1 MVQCFNSDG
10 AKFQTTFVIVC
21 FSFLTNYSLKRSL
34 YVKLK
39 DWMSNSVAPDETI
52 HMSCLIW
59 IYAVCK
65 SLLLLPVA
73 VNELKG
79 INFFFFFFFFV
90 SPEKCVWVVV
100 KIDVWGIS
108 NEYTQQTI
116 SWQNEK
122 TYWVQ
127 LLARAKRSCHIM
139 TYNKL
144 PRHVA
149 QKLMLSIMGKNF
161 SGWQFEVF
169 FLIFHR

>member
-21 FSFLTNYSLKRSL
+21 FSILTNYSLKRSL

-39 DWMSNSVAPDETI
+39 DWMSNSVAPDETYSYELS
-52 HMSCLIW
+52 HLDLCCLQKPIIIACCSKW
-59 IYAVCK
+59 VEGYQ
-65 SLLLLPVA
+65 
-73 VNELKG
+73 
-79 INFFFFFFFFV
+79 FFFFFFFV

-127 LLARAKRSCHIM
+127 LLARAKLSCHIM

-149 QKLMLSIMGKNF
+149 QRLMLSIMGKNF